1 MVLCKLSP
9 PWGRYLEF
17 LDNEGAVSPSLHRL
31 DLSFE
36 GHIPS
41 LILVPYNNVLLWIVT
56 GYGAGDCKSIL
67 YSCDRKVISRLY
79 WSPLLGSTGLFQT
92 IHTPYN
98 FSSITITWL
107 DLLSKGRSQS
117 KRLKKSIT
125 NRTYV
130 HSSSRI
136 LFAHIHQICLV
147 PDMNVSGS
155 DRCQFPLIKKVSIS
169 AMITFVYV

>member
-9 PWGRYLEF
+9 PWSRYLEF

-98 FSSITITWL
+98 YISVQLQLPGLICFPKNEAKANGLKNQSLIFIFTDPFRSYPSNLFGAWHERLWL
-107 DLLSKGRSQS
+107 W
-117 KRLKKSIT
+117 
-125 NRTYV
+125 
-130 HSSSRI
+130 
-136 LFAHIHQICLV
+136 
-147 PDMNVSGS
+147 
-155 DRCQFPLIKKVSIS
+155 
-169 AMITFVYV
+169 